1 MRLLHVSCHQYGPS
15 GAPLSVFGAQTVVG
29 TPCHLTILWWR
40 QQHSSIE
47 SGLAEPCS
55 EQYGQ
60 LVLVRYRTVPLTDRA
75 PDESQAWLGLE
86 DASARRPAPGW
97 TCSRQT
103 IEWFR
108 CIFVFS
114 CLFRLSKTKA
124 FKFSFCG
131 GVICGSPPRARS
143 DRADDIAG
151 QSTVNEQAA

>member
-1 MRLLHVSCHQYGPS
+1 MRLLHVACHQYGPS

-29 TPCHLTILWWR
+29 TPRHLTILWWR

-86 DASARRPAPGW
+86 DVSARRPAGHAAARPLNGSVVYSYFLV
-97 TCSRQT
+97 CFAFQKQKLSN
-103 IEWFR
+103 FR
-108 CIFVFS
+108 FAAESSVGHP
-114 CLFRLSKTKA
+114 L
-124 FKFSFCG
+124 
-131 GVICGSPPRARS
+131 ARS